1 MLQMQLYLLLIAC
14 IVSLA
19 TSISV
24 SSLFLLNALETRLLL
39 LGQLITTW
47 DLFCRGETLWR
58 LSVNLIAIVFL
69 SFMCLNP
76 SPTAQNEPPNL
87 FILLP
92 LAYLAVAILLV
103 DQSKHKRRLF
113 TPFTP
118 ISDNADTSIEFR
130 QLPCYAP
137 HLFTLVDQDSDED
150 NSFNTWHLAQL
161 HGVLLHGDGDES
173 ESEAESESSVDS
185 LSTIEEEEVQDNLEE
200 LLAPHLE
207 ELLGEIFPPHLPPLA
222 LPG

>member
-1 MLQMQLYLLLIAC
+1 MLQMQLYLLLVAC
-14 IVSLA
+14 IVSLV

-24 SSLFLLNALETRLLL
+24 STPFLLNALEIRLLI

-113 TPFTP
+113 TPFTST
-118 ISDNADTSIEFR
+118 SDDTDTSIEFR
-130 QLPCYAP
+130 QLPYYCP
-137 HLFTLVDQDSDED
+137 HLFTLVDQYSDED

-173 ESEAESESSVDS
+173 ETESESEGSVDS

>member
-14 IVSLA
+14 IISLA

-69 SFMCLNP
+69 SLMCLNP
-76 SPTAQNEPPNL
+76 SPTAQDEPPNL

-103 DQSKHKRRLF
+103 DPSKHKRRLF

-118 ISDNADTSIEFR
+118 LSDNPDSSIEFR
-130 QLPCYAP
+130 KLPYYAP
-137 HLFTLVDQDSDED
+137 HLFTLVDPYQDSDDD
-150 NSFNTWHLAQL
+150 NSLNTWPMAQL
-161 HGVLLHGDGDES
+161 HGALLHGDGDS
-173 ESEAESESSVDS
+173 SLDESESSDDS
-185 LSTIEEEEVQDNLEE
+185 LSTIEEEVQDNLEE

>member
-14 IVSLA
+14 IISLA

-69 SFMCLNP
+69 SLMCLNP
-76 SPTAQNEPPNL
+76 SPTAQDEPPNL

-103 DQSKHKRRLF
+103 DPSKHKRRLF

-118 ISDNADTSIEFR
+118 LSDNPDSSIEFR
-130 QLPCYAP
+130 KLPYYAP
-137 HLFTLVDQDSDED
+137 HLFTLVDPFQDSDED
-150 NSFNTWHLAQL
+150 NSLNTWPMAQL

-173 ESEAESESSVDS
+173 ESESESSDDS
-185 LSTIEEEEVQDNLEE
+185 LSTIEEEVQDNLEE